1 MSLEVGQ
8 VRAGPDSAEP
18 AFAKINLTLRIV
30 GRRADGYHELE
41 SLVCF
46 ARAGD
51 RLMFQVGAPL
61 ALVVHGPRASAA
73 GPPDQNL
80 VLKAARALGD
90 RVSGIRLGRFTLLK
104 RLPAGAGFG
113 GGSSDAAAA
122 LRLLA
127 AANQLSLSDP
137 RIAAAALATGAD
149 VSVCLDQKPRWMRGL
164 GDILS
169 EPLDLPRLPAVL
181 VFPGIPLAT
190 KDVFAVFQQTRTV
203 APAASSW
210 TSAGT
215 AHVLLERLGEQ
226 GNDLEGAAISRLP
239 VIADVLT
246 ALRAQPG
253 CRLARMSGSGS
264 ACFGIFPS
272 RRSACA
278 AARALAARTDW
289 WIEATSFG
297 GTSPPDPFES
307 CRA

>member
-1 MSLEVGQ
+1 M
-8 VRAGPDSAEP
+8 
-18 AFAKINLTLRIV
+18 
-30 GRRADGYHELE
+30 
-41 SLVCF
+41 CF

-51 RLMFQVGAPL
+51 RLTFRVGASL
-61 ALVVHGPRASAA
+61 ALDVHGPRASDA

-80 VLKAARALGD
+80 VLKAARALGE
-90 RVSGIRLGRFTLLK
+90 RVSGIRLGQFTLLK
-104 RLPAGAGFG
+104 RLPAGAGLG
-113 GGSSDAAAA
+113 GGSADAAAA

-137 RIAAAALATGAD
+137 RIVAAALATGAD
-149 VSVCLDQKPRWMRGL
+149 VPVCLDQKPRWMRGL

-190 KDVFAVFQQTRTV
+190 KDVFAAFRQTHTV
-203 APAASSW
+203 APVASSR
-210 TSAGT
+210 TGAG
-215 AHVLLERLGEQ
+215 APHALLERLAEQ

-246 ALRAQPG
+246 ALRAQAG
-253 CRLARMSGSGS
+253 CRLGRMSGSGS

-272 RRSACA
+272 RRSAGA

-297 GTSPPDPFES
+297 GTSPPDHSKSPS
-307 CRA
+307 IAPAPPRA